1 MQYNHPPPPLSK
13 EYLIGEDM
21 AIDYELDKMPNG
33 EMLGGVYV
41 LTAYVVKL
49 LDGTNEGFMK
59 AEAAIRNHVWKEAQI
74 AYEAGL
80 YRESVDFEK
89 DEE

>member
-1 MQYNHPPPPLSK
+1 MTLPPPLSK

-21 AIDYELDKMPNG
+21 KIDYELDEMPNG
-33 EMLGGVYV
+33 EMVGGVCV
-41 LTAYVVKL
+41 LTSYVATL

-59 AEAAIRNHVWKEAQI
+59 AEAAIRNHVWKEAQA
-74 AYEAGL
+74 AYEIGM
-80 YRESVDFEK
+80 YGEGVNFEE